1 MIQLQES
8 QTLNE
13 RIIQKQMRKISSGLI
28 HKIISHLRLR
38 KENY

>member
-13 RIIQKQMRKISSGLI
+13 RIIQKQMRKIPSGLI
-28 HKIISHLRLR
+28 HKIISDLRLR